1 MHLQPILKPLALKEV
16 PKVIQAMRQTQSR
29 KVLVKLLTRIKV
41 SHFWLVS
48 CGFRLTILPIDVGGP
63 VCSSSDDAIT
73 RFQSHD
79 EYHGRLREGS

>member
-41 SHFWLVS
+41 
-48 CGFRLTILPIDVGGP
+48 RLFPFVDFLWISFDWFTHRCRRTSLLFV
-63 VCSSSDDAIT
+63 
-73 RFQSHD
+73 R
-79 EYHGRLREGS
+79 

>member
-1 MHLQPILKPLALKEV
+1 MHLQPILKPLPLKEV

-73 RFQSHD
+73 WFHD

>member
-41 SHFWLVS
+41 SLSV
-48 CGFRLTILPIDVGGP
+48 GFLRILFDCFAYRRRRTSLLFV
-63 VCSSSDDAIT
+63 
-73 RFQSHD
+73 R
-79 EYHGRLREGS
+79 